1 MLHQAKLEF
10 QAVSNEADCL
20 AAVRSGSVELVIL
33 DMNLELTTTGEQ
45 GIEILRKIKILT
57 PDVPVILIS
66 AWGTIPLAVSG
77 MNYGAADFVTKPWN
91 NRDFMAKIRRQLS
104 EAKQHQAERVKTL
117 DEIEQDAIIEAL
129 KQSNGNLSQV
139 AAQLGI
145 TRQALYRRLEK
156 YGIQP

>member
-1 MLHQAKLEF
+1 
-10 QAVSNEADCL
+10 
-20 AAVRSGSVELVIL
+20 
-33 DMNLELTTTGEQ
+33 
-45 GIEILRKIKILT
+45 
-57 PDVPVILIS
+57 
-66 AWGTIPLAVSG
+66 

>member
-1 MLHQAKLEF
+1 
-10 QAVSNEADCL
+10 
-20 AAVRSGSVELVIL
+20 
-33 DMNLELTTTGEQ
+33 
-45 GIEILRKIKILT
+45 
-57 PDVPVILIS
+57 
-66 AWGTIPLAVSG
+66 
-77 MNYGAADFVTKPWN
+77 
-91 NRDFMAKIRRQLS
+91 MAKIRRQLS